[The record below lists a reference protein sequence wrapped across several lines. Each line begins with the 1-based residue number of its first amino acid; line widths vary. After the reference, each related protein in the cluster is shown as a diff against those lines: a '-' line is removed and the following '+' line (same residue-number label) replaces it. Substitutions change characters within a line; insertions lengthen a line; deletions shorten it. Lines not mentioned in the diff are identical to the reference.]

1 MISLSTCYM
10 PPAAYFAGGTDR
22 FFSINTH
29 ERFIK
34 QNLRTRCHIL
44 SPNGIITLVVPV
56 AHQELNNSL
65 VKDVRISHKENWQRR
80 HFRTIKTCYGRS
92 PYFEFFEEELAKFY
106 DLRLEFLWEFNLAS
120 VRFLSDSMGL
130 SAHFNVV
137 DKENMEIPYAYL
149 SNYSSPDQL
158 IQQPSYMQVF
168 RDRFP
173 FVSGLSALDL
183 LMNLGPASVGY
194 LNSMGVPTQPK
205 K

>member
-1 MISLSTCYM
+1 M
-10 PPAAYFAGGTDR
+10 PPAAYFAGATDR

-137 DKENMEIPYAYL
+137 EKENMETPYAYL

-168 RDRFP
+168 RDRYP

-183 LMNLGPASVGY
+183 LMNLGQASVSY
-194 LNSMGVPTQPK
+194 LNSMGFQTQPK

>member
-1 MISLSTCYM
+1 M
-10 PPAAYFAGGTDR
+10 
-22 FFSINTH
+22 
-29 ERFIK
+29 
-34 QNLRTRCHIL
+34 

-137 DKENMEIPYAYL
+137 EKENMEIPYAYL

-183 LMNLGPASVGY
+183 LMNLGQASVGY